1 MANRLKMTVV
11 QSILSLH
18 AQHWSQHRIADTLA
32 IDRGTV
38 ARQIRRAASAAQPDP
53 AGISNAANAPI
64 DPARVAA
71 ADSKA
76 AIAPTGNPTA
86 AQPIPTAIAAIGVN
100 SAGRQSNAEPWRESI
115 LARHVQGLSA
125 KRIHQDLVAELGAS
139 EISYDS
145 VRRLLKRFVSFR

>member
-18 AQHWSQHRIADTLA
+18 AQRWSQHRIADTLE

-38 ARQIRRAASAAQPDP
+38 ARHIRRAASAAQPDP

-76 AIAPTGNPTA
+76 AIAPTGSPAA
-86 AQPIPTAIAAIGVN
+86 AQPVPTALAAIGVDLRR
-100 SAGRQSNAEPWRESI
+100 AAEQCRAV
-115 LARHVQGLSA
+115 ARVHS
-125 KRIHQDLVAELGAS
+125 R
-139 EISYDS
+139 
-145 VRRLLKRFVSFR
+145 